1 MEEVCR
7 AAQWQFRD
15 YPPVGLGSNFQTS
28 EKTFWGPR
36 GSVEYT
42 RRNILGRA
50 ETLTLASLAG
60 RLVQRVTANYQDTSF
75 RGTSF
80 ASDLNASFEHN
91 SENPIFTDKI
101 EQAGFQLQKP
111 LDSKHVQNLFLRYSF
126 SETQITNLIIP
137 DLIPSASDLDVRLST
152 LSATYS
158 RDTRDNSL
166 DAHRGVF
173 QSLEVD
179 FNPEALGSSVSFV
192 KMLAQAATYKKL
204 RSKII
209 WANSVRVGFDSA
221 FAGSSVPLS
230 QEFFSGGGSTIRGF
244 PLNGAGPQR
253 SVLLQSQTG
262 SQSQITVPEGG
273 RQLLIVNS
281 EFRIPLP
288 IRKGLGIVGFY
299 DGGNVFRAVGFHGQ
313 YTNTVGAG
321 LRYATPVGPIRID
334 VGHNLNPPGG
344 ISSTQ
349 FFLTLGQA
357 F

>member
-1 MEEVCR
+1 
-7 AAQWQFRD
+7 
-15 YPPVGLGSNFQTS
+15 
-28 EKTFWGPR
+28 
-36 GSVEYT
+36 VEYT
-42 RRNILGRA
+42 RRNIFGRA

-60 RLVQRVTANYQDTSF
+60 RLVQRVTANYQDPSF

-91 SENPIFTDKI
+91 SENPIYTARI

-111 LDSKHVQNLFLRYSF
+111 LDSKNVQNLFLRYSF
-126 SETQITNLIIP
+126 SKTQITNLIIP
-137 DLIPSASDLDVRLST
+137 ELIPSPSDLDVRLST

-166 DAHRGVF
+166 DAHRGTF

-192 KMLAQAATYKKL
+192 KMLAQAAHYKKL
-204 RSKII
+204 RSDVI
-209 WANSVRVGFDSA
+209 WANSVRVGFDLA
-221 FAGSSVPLS
+221 FAGSHVPLS

-253 SVLLQSQTG
+253 NVLLQSQTG
-262 SQSQITVPEGG
+262 SGTSSQITVPEGG
-273 RQLLIVNS
+273 RQLFIVNS
-281 EFRIPLP
+281 EFRVPLP
-288 IRKGLGIVGFY
+288 IRKGLGVVGFY
-299 DGGNVFRAVGFHGQ
+299 DGGNVFQTIGFHGH

-334 VGHNLNPPGG
+334 VGHNLNSPRG